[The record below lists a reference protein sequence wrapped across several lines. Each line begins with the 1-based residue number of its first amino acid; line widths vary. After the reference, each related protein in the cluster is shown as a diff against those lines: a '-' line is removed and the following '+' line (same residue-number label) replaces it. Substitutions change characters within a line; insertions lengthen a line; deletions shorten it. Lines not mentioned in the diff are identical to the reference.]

1 MRTVFQIK
9 FKSSVA
15 GALHPAATLPCPIP
29 NWNKILWQR
38 QLGERPILT
47 IRLAVD
53 HPGSC
58 GLH

>member
-53 HPGSC
+53 HPGS
-58 GLH
+58 